1 MLHFYKDLW
10 GPFFILCLKRDHFWE
25 KLSNSEIRFLRKNA
39 QYFVDYL
46 EKNIQKKDYTLQSN
60 SLRESW

>member
-10 GPFFILCLKRDHFWE
+10 GPFFILCLKRDNFWE

-39 QYFVDYL
+39 QYFLDYL
-46 EKNIQKKDYTLQSN
+46 EKIYKKDHTLQSN
-60 SLRESW
+60 SLREFW